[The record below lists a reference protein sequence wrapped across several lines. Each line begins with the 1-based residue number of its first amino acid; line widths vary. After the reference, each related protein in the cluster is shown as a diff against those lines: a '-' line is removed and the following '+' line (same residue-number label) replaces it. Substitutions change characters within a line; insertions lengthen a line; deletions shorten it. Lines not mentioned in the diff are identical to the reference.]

1 MENPYLGRK
10 VWFFTGSQD
19 LYGPDVLLQ
28 VEEQSRQVVADL
40 NASDELPFE
49 IEWRPILKDR
59 VAIHRAMVEAA
70 REGTFREDL
79 LFRLNVVNLKIPP
92 LRDRPGQVVQAPLLA
107 ASPPQIFAQRPLR

>member
-59 VAIHRAMVEAA
+59 RATPCNSYNSSTRAA
-70 REGTFREDL
+70 NCWTIWL
-79 LFRLNVVNLKIPP
+79 IPYSP
-92 LRDRPGQVVQAPLLA
+92 PPFPDRPS
-107 ASPPQIFAQRPLR
+107 SPR